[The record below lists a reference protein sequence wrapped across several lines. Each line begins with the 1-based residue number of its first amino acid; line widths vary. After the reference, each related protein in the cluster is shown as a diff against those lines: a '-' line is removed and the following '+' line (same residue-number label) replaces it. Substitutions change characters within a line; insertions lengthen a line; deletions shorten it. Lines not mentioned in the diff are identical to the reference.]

1 MMGTSTDGTATTPR
15 LERRT
20 VRVDAGEISIREAG
34 SGAALLFV
42 HGWGANGDL
51 WTETATLLAAGH
63 RVIVPDLPWG
73 SQRIPLRED
82 ADLSPLGAAAI
93 VADLIGTL
101 ALEDLTVVA
110 NDAGGAVSQILVTEH
125 PGLVSRLVLT
135 NCDALEQ
142 FPPDDFKTLVK
153 ALKIPGFSTLL
164 HRTFGIRAVQRSKL
178 GYGRLARNPIPD
190 EILDSFRRPSV
201 EDKEIRRDS
210 FKFASAID
218 PKYTLDAAAKAS
230 ELDLPVLLV
239 WGDADPFF
247 TLDLGRRLERVFKD
261 SRLVIVPGAYCFVP
275 LDEPKR
281 LAEEVEAFVA

>member
-1 MMGTSTDGTATTPR
+1 MMGTSTDGTGVAPAF
-15 LERRT
+15 ERRT
-20 VRVDAGEISIREAG
+20 VAVAAGEISVREAG
-34 SGAALLFV
+34 SGPPLLFV

-51 WTETATLLAAGH
+51 WTEAAGLLAARH

-93 VADLIGTL
+93 VADLIRTL
-101 ALEDLTVVA
+101 ELEGVTVVA

-125 PGLVSRLVLT
+125 PGLVGKLVLT

-142 FPPDDFKTLVK
+142 FPPDDFKLLVK
-153 ALKIPGFSTLL
+153 ALPIPGFSALL
-164 HRTFGIRAVQRSKL
+164 HRAFGIRAIQRSRF
-178 GYGRLARNPIPD
+178 GYGRLARDPIPD
-190 EILDSFRRPSV
+190 ALLDSFRRPSL
-201 EDKEIRRDS
+201 EDKAIRRDS

-218 PKYTLDAAAKAS
+218 PGYTLDAAAKAGA
-230 ELDLPVLLV
+230 LDLPVLLV

-247 TLDLGRRLERVFKD
+247 TLELGRRLEQAFRD
-261 SRLVIVPGAYCFVP
+261 ARLVVIPGAYCFVP